1 MAIDKW
7 LAVFDVGFLNWMRFI
22 AIKNKKTLH
31 IEKNKPQWKTINE
44 ETLSRQIPIIPS
56 KLDV

>member
-7 LAVFDVGFLNWMRFI
+7 LAVFDFVLNWMRFI

-44 ETLSRQIPIIPS
+44 ETLSRQIPIIPP